1 MNVDEVRVSDFPVLR
16 TERLVLR
23 EIVHADAPALLGIHG
38 DSTAMHYMFCE
49 PMRDLEESHA
59 WIGRFAA
66 ERLAPA
72 PCIRWGIERQSDG
85 AFIGTCGMYDW
96 VQGWRRCSVGYALAS
111 FAWGLGYMR
120 EAMSALLEWLMGPM
134 QINRVGAEIHPTNT
148 PSLRLARGLGF
159 EVEGTLRQALVW
171 KNQPHDVLLLSLI
184 RPDFDSAALVSHH
197 P

>member
-1 MNVDEVRVSDFPVLR
+1 MTDFPVLQ

-23 EIVHADAPALLGIHG
+23 EIVHADTPALLGIHG
-38 DSTAMHYMFCE
+38 NSAAMRFMFCD

-59 WIGRFAA
+59 WIGRFAS
-66 ERLAPA
+66 ECRSPAPA
-72 PCIRWGIERQSDG
+72 FRWGMQRKSDG

-96 VQGWRRCSVGYALAS
+96 VPGWQRSSVGYALAS

-120 EAMSALLEWLMGPM
+120 EALSAVLGWMLGPM
-134 QINRVGAEIHPTNT
+134 RVNRIGAEIHPTNQ

-159 EVEGTLRQALVW
+159 EVEGTLRQAIVW
-171 KNQPHDVLLLSLI
+171 KNQPHDVLQLSLI
-184 RPDFDSAALVSHH
+184 KPDFISAPLVSQH